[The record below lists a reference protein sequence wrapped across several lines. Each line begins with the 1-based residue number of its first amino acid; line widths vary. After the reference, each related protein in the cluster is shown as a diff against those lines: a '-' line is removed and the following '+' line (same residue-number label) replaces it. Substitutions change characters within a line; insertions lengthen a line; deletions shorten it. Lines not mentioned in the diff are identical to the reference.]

1 MYMEAVKE
9 IRKLEEQV
17 EQSKA
22 QARAQAKD
30 SIDAVEKE
38 GRALLNA
45 ARQTIRE
52 EDAAAMTECEE
63 KAAAQRLDVIRQ
75 AEEQCRALRDR
86 AAGRMDEA
94 ADRIVGRV
102 VGR

>member
-9 IRKLEEQV
+9 IQKLEEQM
-17 EQSKA
+17 EQAKA
-22 QARAQAKD
+22 KARAQAKD
-30 SIDAVEKE
+30 SLDAVEKE

-45 ARQTIRE
+45 TRQTIRE

-63 KAAAQRLDVIRQ
+63 KAEVHRREVIRQ